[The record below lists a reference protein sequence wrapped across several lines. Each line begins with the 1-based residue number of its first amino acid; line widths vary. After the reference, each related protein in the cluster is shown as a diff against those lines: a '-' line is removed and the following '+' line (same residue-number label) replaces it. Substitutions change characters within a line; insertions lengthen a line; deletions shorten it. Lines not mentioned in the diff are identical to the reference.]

1 MKVRNWSLRTETW
14 GKEVRPFW
22 LALTEGH
29 WGQGWTTF
37 QSAFPWQLWWVGHI
51 IFVKLPFQW
60 FLWGK
65 KTRKLISDHLG
76 AVLCVLTSSLST
88 PKTEG
93 ALRGTGSG
101 CGPAGTGGFVDLLRV
116 WCFTVPWSAFSWEI
130 SNIELL
136 MVELELVVIN

>member
-65 KTRKLISDHLG
+65 KTQETNFRSFG
-76 AVLCVLTSSLST
+76 SCPLCPDKQLVDTKNRGCTSWHWFWLWSSRDRWL
-88 PKTEG
+88 
-93 ALRGTGSG
+93 
-101 CGPAGTGGFVDLLRV
+101 CGPAQG
-116 WCFTVPWSAFSWEI
+116 
-130 SNIELL
+130 L
-136 MVELELVVIN
+136 MFYCSLICIFMGNKQYWVADGRTRIGSY